1 MLCLANQGT
10 LSGMRWGRVGK
21 QLVVRRAVG
30 RGGCVCE
37 EEAAECESCIVD
49 NNGWHAAVGCSVGG
63 MYASMQVS
71 SSGSGRGSGSGS
83 GSGRAMEGVAVIR
96 QAMHAHT
103 YERTN
108 ERGERVNLTAAA
120 GYCSARAE
128 RETLGLLVALVGSA
142 KQSATIG
149 IALPPPMPV

>member
-1 MLCLANQGT
+1 MKRRQRNASRVSWTTTDGT
-10 LSGMRWGRVGK
+10 LQVD
-21 QLVVRRAVG
+21 
-30 RGGCVCE
+30 VCR
-37 EEAAECESCIVD
+37 
-49 NNGWHAAVGCSVGG
+49 

-71 SSGSGRGSGSGS
+71 SSSGGGGGGGR
-83 GSGRAMEGVAVIR
+83 GRAMEGDGVIR

-103 YERTN
+103 QTHTPS
-108 ERGERVNLTAAA
+108 ERGEQVNLTTAAA
-120 GYCSARAE
+120 GYSARAE